1 MTSIIESN
9 IVFQSTKDMKEYA
22 KEVYSN
28 RALPTIDGLKPIH
41 KKVIY
46 CLFHDFPKTRRQET
60 VKSASMVGTVLYKYS
75 PHGDTSTYLAA
86 AALSN
91 WFQNYMPLIKGQ
103 GGLGSIYK
111 GVSGASA
118 YRYTEMGLS
127 KFCMDAVLAD
137 LVETDKS
144 VDWMDNY
151 SNTEKEPKF
160 LPVKIPLLLINGS
173 FSIGVGLRSQI
184 PTHNINEVIDATIK
198 LIDDPDAEIVLI
210 PDDCQG
216 SDIVAS
222 DFEKISKTGVGKYK
236 TRAKI
241 EISEEHGRPTL
252 TITSLP
258 DLVTFAPIKEKI
270 EKLKEN
276 NVLPQIVDVLHQTS
290 IDFKNKKS
298 DNEVFKVQ
306 IILKKGSD
314 PKYVMNVLYSST
326 DLEKTN
332 SVDFEVLYK
341 DNPVLFNYK
350 QYLQTFIEFRK
361 NIKMR
366 IFAARLKECKTRM
379 HKLWLYIYVLT
390 SGKDSDVINLIRKQK
405 SSDINEIIDAM
416 MKLLPKTTPVQCR
429 ELLNTQ
435 LYKLSKG
442 NLQKYQEEYAELEK
456 LSEDYYKKSV
466 HGEGVYQII
475 KEELLDIKQK
485 YGFPRKSK
493 VLSTAEI
500 NNIPEGIFK
509 VIITEKGY
517 IKKLDQSDK
526 TLGLRDDRAIFS
538 VMVDN
543 TDNLILFGVLG
554 KAYKLPVSKIPFSAK
569 GSNGYDLRMMIKKYV
584 GEGICVML
592 PETWLS
598 ELDNMFR
605 EDNTEC
611 NLFILTTE
619 GLFKRIKINE
629 VFNIPISGLM
639 YTKLN
644 EGDKVKSLLAMNPYN
659 EILLYNRNRVL
670 RLDGTAAPLLNRSTK
685 GNIGI
690 STNTHPADG
699 LVCIYP
705 EATHVLAITENGYV
719 NKVSL
724 DTIPV
729 GKRGQAGITVM
740 KMNKTDEMN
749 ALFVCNDNDSL
760 SVFTKRGEKIF
771 PIKDIPVSSTVNPG
785 TKMIDSSGIVS
796 IGIIR
801 AK

>member
-1 MTSIIESN
+1 MATIIDSN
-9 IVFQSTKDMKEYA
+9 IVIQSTADMKAYA

-46 CLFHDFPKTRRQET
+46 CLFHDFPKTRKQET

-75 PHGDTSTYLAA
+75 PHGDSSTYEAA

-111 GVSGASA
+111 GVKGASA

-127 KFCMDAVLAD
+127 KFCMDAVLDD
-137 LVETDKS
+137 LVETSKS

-184 PTHNINEVIDATIK
+184 PSHNINEVIDATIK
-198 LIDDPDAEIVLI
+198 LIDDPNAEITLI

-216 SDIVAS
+216 SDIIAA
-222 DFEKISKTGVGKYK
+222 DFEKISATGLGKFK

-241 EISEEHGRPTL
+241 DVEEVHGRPVLIIKT
-252 TITSLP
+252 LP
-258 DLVTFAPIKEKI
+258 DMVSFAPIKEKI

-276 NVLPQIVDVLHQTS
+276 NVLPQIVDVLHETS
-290 IDFKNKKS
+290 IDLTNKKS
-298 DNEVFKVQ
+298 EKEIFKVE

-314 PKYVMNVLYSST
+314 PNYVKNVLYSAT
-326 DLEKTN
+326 DLEKTT

-341 DNPVLFNYK
+341 DAPVLFNYK
-350 QYLQTFIEFRK
+350 QYLQTFIEFRRT
-361 NIKMR
+361 IKMR
-366 IFAARLKECKTRM
+366 MFAARLKECKTRM

-390 SGKDSDVINLIRKQK
+390 SGKVDEVIKLIRRQG
-405 SSDINEIIDAM
+405 STELSDLINAM

-429 ELLNTQ
+429 ELLSTP

-442 NLQKYQEEYAELEK
+442 NLKKYQDEYAELER
-456 LSEDYYKKSV
+456 LSKDYYAKSV

-475 KEELLDIKQK
+475 KEELLDIKKK
-485 YGFPRKSK
+485 YGFPRRSK
-493 VLSTAEI
+493 VISNAEI

-526 TLGLRDDRAIFS
+526 TLGLRDDRAAFS

-543 TDNLILFGVLG
+543 TDNLLLFGTLG
-554 KAYKLPVSKIPFSAK
+554 KVYKIPVAKIPFAAK
-569 GSNGYDLRMMIKKYV
+569 GSNGVDLRMVIKKYV
-584 GEGICVML
+584 GEGIAVMF

-598 ELDNMFR
+598 DLDSMFK

-611 NLFILTTE
+611 NLFILTAE

-629 VFNIPISGLM
+629 LFNIPISGLM

-659 EILLYNRNRVL
+659 ELIIYNRNKVL
-670 RLDGTAAPLLNRSTK
+670 RLPGISAPLLNRSTK

-690 STNTHPADG
+690 STTKHQADG

-705 EATHVLAITENGYV
+705 EAKFIVAITNEGYV
-719 NKVSL
+719 NKIPLEV
-724 DTIPV
+724 IPV
-729 GKRGQAGITVM
+729 GKRGQAGINIM
-740 KMNKTDEMN
+740 RMNKNDEMN
-749 ALFVCNDNDSL
+749 SLFVCNDDDQL

-771 PIKDIPVSSTVNPG
+771 PIKDIDISSTINTG
-785 TKMIDSSGIVS
+785 FKLIDSSGIVS